1 MDKII
6 NIAVVAHVD
15 AGKST
20 LVDALLNQNGVF
32 RENEAVVDCVMDSN
46 DIERERGITIYS
58 KNCSIKYKDYK
69 INIVDTPGHADF
81 SSEVERV
88 IRTVDTVVLIV
99 DAAEGPMPQ
108 TRFVLKKAL
117 EQNLKPI
124 LFINKID
131 KKDARPEAVVDM
143 VFDLFCEL
151 NATDEQLEFPI
162 VYGTAR
168 DGIAKLALEDESDS
182 IAPLLETVL
191 KQCDPYKGDE
201 KDPLQLQIS
210 NLDYD
215 DYIGRL
221 GVGRI
226 TKGKIKN
233 GETVTLVKNDGEVTT
248 FRISKLFVEEGIRRV
263 EKPEAFFGDIVTIAG
278 CAHIS
283 IGDTVCSNG
292 TVDPL
297 PPIEIERPTLSMNFL
312 VNSGPFA
319 GQSGKFL
326 TTRHIRER
334 LTRELE
340 TNVGLEVEE
349 MTGSD
354 GFKVSGRGE
363 LHLSI
368 LLENMRREGYE
379 LCVSKPQVLFEE
391 KDGQK
396 CEPFETVIVNCPN
409 DYASTII
416 SDLQERKGLLLLMN
430 SDSENFTHME
440 FSAPTRG
447 LIGYRSAFITNTKGE
462 GTMIRSFDE
471 YKPYAGALTTRKN
484 GVLVSMETGKT
495 LGYSLFNLQERGTL
509 IVGPQTDVYI
519 GMVVGIHNR
528 DNDLNVNPCKNK
540 EMSNTRSKSADEAIN
555 LVTPRTFTLE
565 EALEFIEDDE
575 FVEVTP
581 DAIRIRK
588 SVLDPKDRYRMTK

>member
-20 LVDALLNQNGVF
+20 LVDALLEQNGVF
-32 RENEAVVDCVMDSN
+32 RDNEQVVEQVMDSN
-46 DIERERGITIYS
+46 DLERERGITIYS

-88 IRTVDTVVLIV
+88 IRTVDTVILIV

-143 VFDLFCEL
+143 TFDLFCEL

-168 DGIAKLALEDESDS
+168 DGIAKLSLDEESDS

-191 KQCDPYKGDE
+191 KQCEPYKGSVD
-201 KDPLQLQIS
+201 DNLQLQIS

-221 GVGRI
+221 GIGRI
-226 TKGKIKN
+226 TKGKIKA
-233 GETVTLVKNDGEVTT
+233 GDTVTLVKNDGEVTN
-248 FRISKLFVEEGIRRV
+248 FRVSKLYVEEGIKRI
-263 EKPEAFFGDIVTIAG
+263 EKNEAFFGDIVTIAG
-278 CAHIS
+278 CSHIS

-292 TVDPL
+292 VVDPL
-297 PPIEIERPTLSMNFL
+297 PPIEIEKPTLSMNFL
-312 VNSGPFA
+312 VNNGPFA
-319 GQSGKFL
+319 GRSGKFL
-326 TTRHIRER
+326 TSRHIKDR
-334 LTRELE
+334 LERELE

-349 MTGSD
+349 LPGSD
-354 GFKVSGRGE
+354 GYKVSGRGE

-391 KDGQK
+391 REDGK
-396 CEPFETVIVNCPN
+396 YEPFESVIVNCPN
-409 DYASTII
+409 DYASTVIN
-416 SDLQERKGLLLLMN
+416 DLQERKGLLQVMS
-430 SDSENFTHME
+430 SDSDNFTHLE

-447 LIGYRSAFITNTKGE
+447 LIGYRSSFITNTKGE

-471 YKPYAGALTTRKN
+471 YKPYVGPLTTRKN

-495 LGYSLFNLQERGTL
+495 LGFSLWNLQDRGSL
-509 IVGPQTDVYI
+509 IVGPATDVYV
-519 GMVVGIHNR
+519 GMIVGINNR

-540 EMSNTRSKSADEAIN
+540 EMSNTRSKSADDAIA
-555 LVTPRTFTLE
+555 LVTPRTFSLE
-565 EALEFIEDDE
+565 EALEFIEEDE
-575 FVEVTP
+575 YVEVTP
-581 DAIRIRK
+581 DAIRMRK
-588 SVLDPKDRYRMTK
+588 AVLDPKERFRLNR